1 MQNPYLTY
9 VKDIERALENARDL
23 SVSGKRG
30 LQKSESKAL
39 LFSPHPDDE
48 CIQGLL
54 PLRLQRELNF
64 QIINV
69 PVTFGSNKD
78 RRTERAEELENA
90 CAFLGWH
97 CHTHRS
103 DLRDLETSEVYEI
116 IDHYKPKAIF
126 LPHARDWNLRH
137 ISTHKTV
144 MEAIDGYPDL
154 SCWIIET
161 EYWGQMENPNTMVA
175 SSREHLAELIAATSF
190 HIGEVSR
197 NPYHLTLPAWMQD
210 NVRRGTERILGQG
223 QRAPNYTFATLYK
236 AHYRKN
242 QKIETSTLLPQ
253 QIDLEKPLQF
263 PVKIDS

>member
-1 MQNPYLTY
+1 MPNPYLTY
-9 VKDIERALENARDL
+9 VKDIERALKNARDL
-23 SVSGKRG
+23 SISGKRT
-30 LQKSESKAL
+30 LRESKSKAL

-69 PVTFGSNKD
+69 PVTFGSNKE
-78 RRTERAEELENA
+78 RRTERAKELENA

-97 CHTHRS
+97 CHTHHS
-103 DLRDLETSEVYEI
+103 DLRDLERSEVLEI
-116 IDHYKPKAIF
+116 INRYKPQAIF
-126 LPHARDWNLRH
+126 LPHERDWNSRH
-137 ISTHKTV
+137 ISTHHTV
-144 MEAIDGYPDL
+144 MEAINESSDL

-175 SSREHLAELIAATSF
+175 GSPEHLAELIAATSF

-210 NVRRGTERILGQG
+210 NVRRGTELILGQG
-223 QRAPNYTFATLYK
+223 QHAPNYTFATLYK
-236 AHYRKN
+236 AHFRRN
-242 QKIETSTLLPQ
+242 QKIEENTLLDK
-253 QIDLEKPLQF
+253 QIDLKKPLQF
-263 PVKIDS
+263 PI